1 MRLDMTA
8 IYKFMIPLSLMAL
21 LSGCGDGDAERIER
35 QRETWNEKHVASYV
49 VEMCATGFSAGCRRV
64 AVEDGQVVAAREKFP
79 NDNSPWSDIDDL
91 TIVDEPIAWMFDV
104 AQSTSEDCE
113 LSELSFDAEFGFIR
127 EYYVS
132 CGEEG
137 SGERVTCFAPDTV
150 DLAACE

>member
-1 MRLDMTA
+1 
-8 IYKFMIPLSLMAL
+8 MAL

-49 VEMCATGFSAGCRRV
+49 VETCDTGFSAGCRRV

-79 NDNSPWSDIDDL
+79 NDDSPWSDIDDL
-91 TIVDEPIAWMFDV
+91 TIVDEPIAWMFDR
-104 AQSTSEDCE
+104 AEGTPDDCE
-113 LSELSFDAEFGFIR
+113 LSQLSFDAQFGFIR

-137 SGERVTCFAPDTV
+137 SGERVTCFATDTV